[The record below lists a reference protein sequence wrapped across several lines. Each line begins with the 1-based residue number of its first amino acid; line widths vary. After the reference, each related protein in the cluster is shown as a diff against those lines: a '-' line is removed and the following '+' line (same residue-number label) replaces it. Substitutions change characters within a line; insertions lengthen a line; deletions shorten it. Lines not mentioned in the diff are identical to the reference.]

1 MNIKVYQP
9 RFQVRLIKTVNRKT
23 VDGTTPTSERFRGV
37 DGIIDLARWLG
48 DGSSI
53 NTTKGTQEPAGGFA
67 ITVPDMP
74 HDSGGL
80 ETLYGIVEPMD
91 LIEIRMQRSP
101 DQFAGNRIPIVM
113 RGFVSRVSRHEEMSG
128 GGRPVRTV
136 TIHGQ
141 DYGKIWQMLQ
151 LFYGPNYII
160 GEDVLSAFKLM
171 DKFGAGY
178 KNALTN
184 VEFLQAA
191 IDYVVNPFLAKLL
204 PEGSG
209 FPLLTIKADHVV
221 EAAVGITGIQSAEGA
236 IYQLLRNYL
245 DVGIFNELFI
255 TEDDAGVYCTYRQN
269 PALDLNGS
277 PIDPKVTPAPAIS
290 TGVTD
295 ATQLNLFEID
305 AADIVSMDVSRSDE
319 GVGNY
324 YWVSAPSFSLNSDA
338 IMRQMGANSEQRNT
352 VDFSTYPNCAQSLY
366 GMRLV
371 WQNTQLGGPSVTN
384 NKSGL
389 TESEQDARDG
399 NIFDWITNRRAFL
412 VAQNKDNSL
421 LERGTLRIKGNEKI
435 REGNYVLIRRG
446 TLYSIFYVSQ
456 VSHQILPY
464 RGIYTSLVLERGLS
478 FANRIKMAG
487 GIDSP
492 YLAELIQ

>member
-1 MNIKVYQP
+1 MTVRVYEP

-23 VDGTTPTSERFRGV
+23 VDGTIPTSARFRGAPGV
-37 DGIIDLARWLG
+37 IDLTPWLG

-53 NTTKGTQEPAGGFA
+53 NTSKGVQDAAGGFV
-67 ITVPDMP
+67 ISMPDMP
-74 HDSGGL
+74 FDSGGL
-80 ETLYGIVEPMD
+80 DTLYGIIEPMD

-101 DQFAGNRIPIVM
+101 DAKNLAPIVM
-113 RGFVSRVSRHEEMSG
+113 RGFVSRVSRHQEMSG
-128 GGRPVRTV
+128 GGRPQRMV

-151 LFYGPNYII
+151 LFYGPNYIT

-184 VEFLQAA
+184 VSFLQAA
-191 IDYVVNPFLAKLL
+191 IDDVVNPFLAKLL

-209 FPLLTIKADHVV
+209 FPLLTIKADQVV

-269 PALDLNGS
+269 PALGLNGI
-277 PIDPKVTPAPAIS
+277 PLDPKVTAAPARS
-290 TGVTD
+290 TGATD
-295 ATQLNLFEID
+295 ATKLNIFELD
-305 AADIVSMDVSRSDE
+305 DDDIISMDLSRSDE

-324 YWVSAPSFSLNSDA
+324 YWVAAPAFNLNSDA
-338 IMRQMGANSEQRNT
+338 IMRQMGANSSQRNT
-352 VDFSTYPNCAQSLY
+352 VDFSDYPNCAQSLY
-366 GMRLV
+366 GLRLV
-371 WQNTQLGGPSVTN
+371 WQNTTLGGPSVTN

-389 TESEQDARDG
+389 TETEQDVRDG
-399 NIFDWITNRRAFL
+399 NIFDWVTNRRAFL

-421 LERGTLRIKGNEKI
+421 LERGQLRVKGNEKL
-435 REGNYVLIRRG
+435 RAGNYVMVRRG
-446 TLYSIFYVSQ
+446 TLSSIFYISQ

-464 RGIYTSLVLERGLS
+464 RGIYTTLVVERGLS
-478 FANRIKMAG
+478 FANRIQMAG
-487 GIDSP
+487 GGDSP
-492 YLAELIQ
+492 YLAELVQ